1 MRSSWKDSWTGTGG
15 SMRYTLGIDT
25 AAPDG
30 SVALAADGRA
40 VAVEPLLPREH
51 SSGLSLAV
59 DRLLASR
66 SLSLHDVTGVAVS
79 EGPGSFTGLRIGLA
93 WAKGFALGRGI
104 PIALVSAHAA
114 AAHADRG
121 GAGWIATVHP
131 SERGFVEIALW
142 NGRGES
148 AVWGPE
154 KVEIE
159 DAVARAVEAA
169 RSRSPEGDLSRNVVE
184 IELRPATAALL
195 SSIAEDAADVEV
207 PVRPPGPLGAAVAE
221 IGDRLL
227 ASGAHADLVLAAP
240 AYGREPNARKPGS

>member
-1 MRSSWKDSWTGTGG
+1 
-15 SMRYTLGIDT
+15 MRYTLGIDT

-59 DRLLASR
+59 ERLLASR
-66 SLSLHDVTGVAVS
+66 SIGLRDLTGIAVS

-93 WAKGFALGRGI
+93 WAKGLALGRGL
-104 PIALVSAHAA
+104 PLVLVSSHAA
-114 AAHADRG
+114 AAHEDRVES
-121 GAGWIATVHP
+121 GWIATVSP
-131 SERGFVEIALW
+131 SERGFVEVALW
-142 NGRGES
+142 NGSQES
-148 AVWGPE
+148 PAWGPG

-159 DAVARAVEAA
+159 DAVSEVIEAA
-169 RSRSPEGDLSRNVVE
+169 RSRSRAPDSGGNGVR

-195 SSIAEDAADVEV
+195 AAISEDAADFDL
-207 PVRPPGPLGAAVAE
+207 PVRAPGPLGAAVAE

-227 ASGAHADLVLAAP
+227 AAGSLADLVLATP
-240 AYGREPNARKPGS
+240 AYGREPNARKPGP